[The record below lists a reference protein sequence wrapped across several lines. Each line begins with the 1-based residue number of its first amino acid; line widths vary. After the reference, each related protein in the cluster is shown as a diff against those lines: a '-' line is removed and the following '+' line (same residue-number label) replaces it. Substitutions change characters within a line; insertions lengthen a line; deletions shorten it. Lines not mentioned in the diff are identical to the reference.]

1 MRPWRTE
8 TGLED
13 AFVGDLWWRYESQHV
28 NSYFDCGWLKSR
40 AKVCRICRVRP
51 DERKKNNTHVRTL
64 PVRCS
69 STYGHS
75 TAKHSLELQSE
86 LAVRVQ
92 VDIFELWSWNVQP
105 LQWCFSKHTST
116 SQHGC
121 LTASPPLK
129 DFAFN
134 YLILSV
140 VFWKYYFH
148 ISTLEIISFPNVLI
162 RKKTSCR
169 VKTGNWNSI
178 GLRASVRWG
187 ACPLTLKP
195 PVAAVCPF
203 PVSGHRS
210 SGDGVNFNKGACLKL
225 KCGFVTCDITT
236 VFSFS

>member
-1 MRPWRTE
+1 MHLWVICGEDTSHNMWTLTLIVVGWSLVQRYAVFAGLDPMR
-8 TGLED
+8 G
-13 AFVGDLWWRYESQHV
+13 
-28 NSYFDCGWLKSR
+28 
-40 AKVCRICRVRP
+40 
-51 DERKKNNTHVRTL
+51 KKNTHVRTL

-69 STYGHS
+69 STYGHR
-75 TAKHSLELQSE
+75 TAKHSLELQAE

-148 ISTLEIISFPNVLI
+148 ISTLEIISFPNVMI